1 MTTGVPNSPMVMTN
15 ASTAPDRMAGATSG
29 SVIVVAVRNRLR
41 PETCAAS
48 SRLGSML
55 RSAAATIIIT

>member
-1 MTTGVPNSPMVMTN
+1 MTTGVPNSPMVITK
-15 ASTAPDRMAGATSG
+15 ASTAPDKMAGATNG
-29 SVIVVAVRNRLR
+29 RVIVVAVRNRLR
-41 PETCAAS
+41 PETWAAS

>member
-1 MTTGVPNSPMVMTN
+1 MEN

-29 SVIVVAVRNRLR
+29 SVMRQAVLKEPR
-41 PETCAAS
+41 PATRPAS

-55 RSAAATIIIT
+55 RSAPATIIMT